1 MKQIHLGII
10 GYGIQGSHYVK
21 ILCDEKRCPDIQ
33 VTAVFEIDENKRKQG
48 MIDHPVLPFFDDF
61 EAMAKSGPRRKRSD
75 PSQSFNDG
83 RRGIQHTGQ
92 RFQKDPLC
100 FQRA

>member
-10 GYGIQGSHYVK
+10 GYGIQENHYVK

-48 MIDHPVLPFFDDF
+48 MIDHPELPFFDDF
-61 EAMAKSGPRRKRSD
+61 EVMAKSGPR
-75 PSQSFNDG
+75 
-83 RRGIQHTGQ
+83 
-92 RFQKDPLC
+92 
-100 FQRA
+100 

>member
-33 VTAVFEIDENKRKQG
+33 VTAIFEIDENK
-48 MIDHPVLPFFDDF
+48 
-61 EAMAKSGPRRKRSD
+61 A
-75 PSQSFNDG
+75 
-83 RRGIQHTGQ
+83 
-92 RFQKDPLC
+92 
-100 FQRA
+100 